1 MSLPE
6 SIERL
11 KRQHCIVCFY
21 IMLGARVFN
30 LSPGISAFCRCP
42 CVRNKSTSKTSDGL
56 RQQGKIFRTL
66 LGNRVKGSKK
76 RWYPAQDDKFSRS
89 DSQPTTG
96 VSLSRP
102 HASKSNNRRI
112 SVLNKLFM
120 TNITDFL
127 ATSEISESIVGRG
140 MQVSYVN
147 ITRDF
152 SQVNVYWMGQG
163 DEEANQMLEQ
173 ELFRCSGQLQH
184 ELSQLRLMGEVPRI
198 RFHRDKTGIHLHQVQ
213 DLLSKLGRDGKL
225 EAENSEDLKENDSES
240 CSAPTETSI
249 VPKTWPKMRQDVLNL
264 NHHLIMD
271 KIYIKMRKSKE
282 AWDSYTREKSNAPKT
297 EPEQENEKNAKE

>member
-1 MSLPE
+1 M
-6 SIERL
+6 
-11 KRQHCIVCFY
+11 F
-21 IMLGARVFN
+21 GARVFN
-30 LSPGISAFCRCP
+30 LSTGVSVFCRCP
-42 CVRNKSTSKTSDGL
+42 CLRNKSTRKTGDGL

-76 RWYPAQDDKFSRS
+76 RWYPAQDDKCSRS

-163 DEEANQMLEQ
+163 DEAANQALEQ

-225 EAENSEDLKENDSES
+225 EAEKTEDLKENDTES
-240 CSAPTETSI
+240 CSAATESSV

-282 AWDSYTREKSNAPKT
+282 AWASYAREKSNSPKT
-297 EPEQENEKNAKE
+297 